1 MSMNRRHFG
10 LSATAAVLLAKQL
23 RQALAQDAGQPVSSV
38 DTDAAWSA
46 R

>member
-1 MSMNRRHFG
+1 